1 MTQKR
6 KNELRLQ
13 ASYELS
19 QKVNLLL
26 DVFRDKQ
33 GEVLEF
39 NAIKAGVEKHGVV
52 LSRTRWHHIKT
63 GDSTVEQP
71 KEILVALAQFFD
83 VPSEYLTEQ
92 GGELPER
99 VNAEL
104 ELVRS
109 MRRARVKE
117 FATRSLS
124 EIDSETLEA
133 ISELLD
139 ENGDKKTS
147 SS

>member
-1 MTQKR
+1 MTQYR
-6 KNELRLQ
+6 KHEARLQ

-26 DVFRDKQ
+26 DVFRDES
-33 GEVLEF
+33 GDILEF
-39 NAIKAGVEKHGVV
+39 NAIRAGVEKHGSS

-63 GDSTVEQP
+63 GDSTVVQP
-71 KEILVALAQFFD
+71 EEVLVALAQFFD

-92 GGELPER
+92 DGELPER
-99 VNAEL
+99 VKAEL

-124 EIDSETLEA
+124 EIDSETLQA
-133 ISELLD
+133 ITELLD
-139 ENGDKKTS
+139 EDDHD
-147 SS
+147 